1 MAEPIN
7 LNKARKE
14 RDKARDK
21 AEASANRTRYGR
33 SKPQK
38 AAEKLKAESASRLL
52 DGAKREPRPDTP
64 DLDAPGEDA

>member
-38 AAEKLKAESASRLL
+38 APARHS
-52 DGAKREPRPDTP
+52 GP
-64 DLDAPGEDA
+64 